1 MKWFPRS
8 VLQDGS
14 GRKKR
19 FNDKSA
25 GSVLPHPSL
34 SLWTNAIFVPF
45 IALFIIT
52 DSYLGSEQPLLI
64 QAPILLSSKT
74 SSNST

>member
-25 GSVLPHPSL
+25 GSVLPQPSL

-45 IALFIIT
+45 IAL
-52 DSYLGSEQPLLI
+52 L
-64 QAPILLSSKT
+64 
-74 SSNST
+74 